1 MKIENF
7 IALRYIKSKK
17 ETRAISFISAIAVI
31 GIILGVATLIV
42 VTNVFTGFENNLKE
56 KILGA
61 NSHIIVNRVDVSNI
75 DNWREA
81 EEKIRS
87 VKGVKA
93 VSPFIFSQ
101 VLLTGPNN
109 VSGVMLRGVIPEKE
123 SEAINIKQFITTGN
137 FEHIKHYYDNKSGI
151 VLGKDLALTLG
162 VRLYDEVVMVAPFGK
177 KGPFGFTPKMQK
189 FNVVGIFDSGMFDYN
204 SGLAF
209 IDIKAAQQFFDYG
222 DVVSAFSIK
231 VDDIDNAPKIAKTI
245 ADKLDF
251 PFWARDWLSM
261 NKNLFSAL
269 ELEKSAMFIVLTLIV
284 IVASF
289 NIVSLITMTVKD
301 KKRDIAILRAMGA
314 SEKIIQRIFIKQGM
328 IIGLAGTLIGDILA
342 YVICVVIKKYKI
354 ISLPKDIYFMD
365 RIPVEIVP
373 EVFLIVTAAA
383 IIITY
388 LSALYPAKQGARM
401 DPIAALRND

>member
-75 DNWREA
+75 DNWRDA
-81 EEKIRS
+81 ESKIRS
-87 VKGVKA
+87 IKGVRA

-137 FEHIKHYYDNKSGI
+137 FDHIKHYYDNKSGI

-204 SGLAF
+204 NSLAF
-209 IDIKAAQQFFDYG
+209 IHIKAAQQFFDYG

-231 VDDIDNAPKIAKTI
+231 VDDIDKAPEIAKTI
-245 ADKLDF
+245 ADKLGF

-314 SEKIIQRIFIKQGM
+314 SEKMIQKVFIKQGM
-328 IIGLAGTLIGDILA
+328 IIGIVGTLVGDILA
-342 YVICVVIKKYKI
+342 YLICIVIKKYKI

-388 LSALYPAKQGARM
+388 LSALYPARQGAKM
-401 DPIAALRND
+401 DPIAALRNE

>member
-1 MKIENF
+1 
-7 IALRYIKSKK
+7 
-17 ETRAISFISAIAVI
+17 
-31 GIILGVATLIV
+31 
-42 VTNVFTGFENNLKE
+42 
-56 KILGA
+56 
-61 NSHIIVNRVDVSNI
+61 
-75 DNWREA
+75 
-81 EEKIRS
+81 
-87 VKGVKA
+87 
-93 VSPFIFSQ
+93 
-101 VLLTGPNN
+101 
-109 VSGVMLRGVIPEKE
+109 
-123 SEAINIKQFITTGN
+123 
-137 FEHIKHYYDNKSGI
+137 
-151 VLGKDLALTLG
+151 
-162 VRLYDEVVMVAPFGK
+162 
-177 KGPFGFTPKMQK
+177 
-189 FNVVGIFDSGMFDYN
+189 
-204 SGLAF
+204 
-209 IDIKAAQQFFDYG
+209 